1 MFCVACHGLEL
12 IKRQSQSR
20 DGWDDLLKLMVTRH
34 GMNALEPDEH
44 KLILDYLAA
53 TFPVRSNPGGGWRNP
68 FTN

>member
-34 GMNALEPDEH
+34 GMNALEPDEY

-53 TFPVRSNPGGGWRNP
+53 NFPVRSNPGGGWRNP